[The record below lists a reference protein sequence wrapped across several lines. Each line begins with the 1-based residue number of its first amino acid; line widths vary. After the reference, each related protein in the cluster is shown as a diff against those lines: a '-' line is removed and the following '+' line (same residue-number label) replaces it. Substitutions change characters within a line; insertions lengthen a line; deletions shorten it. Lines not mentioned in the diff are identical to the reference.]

1 MLEELFDPAEPLWTA
16 LGSVAPWELLL
27 DAPAVVA
34 ALSARGRMTDGP
46 EPVIHPSAV
55 VTGSYLGPGV
65 HVYEGC
71 TVRDSVVLAGTTI
84 GHASE
89 VARSVILP
97 DCMIPR
103 FNYVGSSLLGRGV
116 NLGGSTQL
124 ASMRYDRAPVRLCLP
139 SGEVETDREKF
150 GSLLGDGARVA
161 YGCHVNPGSVIG
173 RGALIGPH
181 IDWRGYCPPEAS
193 VFLRQRTFMSRG
205 RGADMFQ
212 RGE

>member
-1 MLEELFDPAEPLWTA
+1 MLEDLFDLTDPLWKA
-16 LGSVAPWELLL
+16 LAVPDAAPWELLL
-27 DAPAVVA
+27 DVPSVVA
-34 ALSARGRMTDGP
+34 ALSDSCP
-46 EPVIHPSAV
+46 VPDEPAVHSSAT
-55 VTGSYLGPGV
+55 VTGSYLGEGV

-71 TVRDSVVLAGTTI
+71 TVRDSVVLAGATI
-84 GHASE
+84 GHGSE
-89 VARSVILP
+89 IARSIILP

-124 ASMRYDRAPVRLCLP
+124 ASMRYDRAPVRLSLP
-139 SGEVETDREKF
+139 AAEIDTGRDKY
-150 GSLLGDGARVA
+150 GSLLGDGVRVA

-173 RGALIGPH
+173 RGSLIGPN
-181 IDWRGYCPPEAS
+181 IDWRGYCPPDTS

-205 RGADMFQ
+205 RGPDMFL

>member
-1 MLEELFDPAEPLWTA
+1 MLDDLFDPADPLWTELA
-16 LGSVAPWELLL
+16 TEAPWELLL
-27 DAPAVVA
+27 DVPSVVA
-34 ALSARGRMTDGP
+34 ALRGSHGDGTGP
-46 EPVIHPSAV
+46 EPVVHPSAV

-65 HVYEGC
+65 QVYEGC
-71 TVRDSVVLAGTTI
+71 TVRDSVVLSGTTI

-89 VARSVILP
+89 IARSIVLP

-116 NLGGSTQL
+116 NLGGSAQL
-124 ASMRYDRAPVRLCLP
+124 ASMRYDRAPVRLSLAD
-139 SGEVETDREKF
+139 GEIETGRDKY
-150 GSLLGDGARVA
+150 GSLIGDGARVA

-181 IDWRGYCPPEAS
+181 IDWRGYCPPDTS

-205 RGADMFQ
+205 RGADMFL

>member
-1 MLEELFDPAEPLWTA
+1 MLEDLFDLADPLWKSLAPAGT
-16 LGSVAPWELLL
+16 APWELLL
-27 DAPAVVA
+27 DVPSVIA
-34 ALSARGRMTDGP
+34 ALP
-46 EPVIHPSAV
+46 EPPPAAGGSKVHPSAV
-55 VTGSYLGPGV
+55 VTGSYLGEGV

-89 VARSVILP
+89 IARSIILP

-124 ASMRYDRAPVRLCLP
+124 ASMRYDRVPVRLALP
-139 SGEVETDREKF
+139 TGEIETGRDKY
-150 GSLLGDGARVA
+150 GSLLGDGVRIA
-161 YGCHVNPGSVIG
+161 YGCHVNPGSVVG
-173 RGALIGPH
+173 RDSLIGPG
-181 IDWRGYCPPEAS
+181 IDWRGYCPPDTS
-193 VFLRQRTFMSRG
+193 VFLRQRTFMSRR
-205 RGADMFQ
+205 RGADMFL

>member
-1 MLEELFDPAEPLWTA
+1 MLEELFDPTDPLWTA
-16 LGSVAPWELLL
+16 LGPVAPWELLL
-27 DAPAVVA
+27 DVPAIVA
-34 ALSARGRMTDGP
+34 TLSGTSWTADGP
-46 EPVIHPSAV
+46 EPVVHPSAV
-55 VTGSYLGPGV
+55 VTGSYLGAGV

-89 VARSVILP
+89 IARSIVLP

-103 FNYVGSSLLGRGV
+103 FNYVGGSLLGHGV

-124 ASMRYDRAPVRLCLP
+124 ASMRYDRAPVRLSLP
-139 SGEVETDREKF
+139 DGEIETGRDKF
-150 GSLLGDGARVA
+150 GSLLGDGVRVA

-173 RGALIGPH
+173 RGSLIGPH
-181 IDWRGYCPPEAS
+181 IDWRGHCPPDTS
-193 VFLRQRTFMSRG
+193 VFLRQRTFMTHG
-205 RGADMFQ
+205 RGPETFL

>member
-1 MLEELFDPAEPLWTA
+1 MLEELFDPTDPLWTA
-16 LGSVAPWELLL
+16 LDPVAPWELLL
-27 DAPAVVA
+27 DIPAVVA
-34 ALSARGRMTDGP
+34 MLFKSADEADGP
-46 EPVIHPSAV
+46 EPVVHPSAV

-65 HVYEGC
+65 RVYEGC

-89 VARSVILP
+89 IARSVILP

-116 NLGGSTQL
+116 NLGGAAQL
-124 ASMRYDRAPVRLCLP
+124 ASMRYDRAPVRLSLP
-139 SGEVETDREKF
+139 SGEIETGRDKF
-150 GSLLGDGARVA
+150 GSLLGDGARIA

-173 RGALIGPH
+173 RDALIGPH
-181 IDWRGYCPPEAS
+181 IDWRGYCPPETS

-205 RGADMFQ
+205 RGSDLFQ